1 MQQISYANVT
11 RFGPIRAS
19 IAVPLAALVS
29 LLCVE
34 PLASGQAAAREYQVS
49 GMVLSLDPAE
59 KRVVVSHERI
69 PDLMEGMTMPFTVRD
84 AKELNGLVPGAIVE
98 FTLVV
103 TKETSYAKSL
113 RVRRY
118 ESLEQDPL
126 NARRLGLLNRINRGD
141 TPSAVNVG
149 QPVPDFTLVNQAN
162 QKVSLSQFRGKV
174 VALTFIYTSCP
185 LPQFCLR
192 SANNFGV
199 LQRRFPQEL
208 GQDLILLTVSFDP
221 LRDRPEVLAQ
231 YASQWK
237 ADPRTWAF
245 LTGEVSD
252 VKHVCQM
259 FGLDFFPNEG
269 SFDHLLRTALID
281 RQGMLVANIEG
292 NQFTSAQLVDLVR
305 TVIAAKRAQ

>member
-1 MQQISYANVT
+1 M
-11 RFGPIRAS
+11 
-19 IAVPLAALVS
+19 L
-29 LLCVE
+29 
-34 PLASGQAAAREYQVS
+34 LASLFGLESSTSSQAVAREYPVS
-49 GMVLSLDPAE
+49 GMVLSLDRAE

-84 AKELNGLVPGAIVE
+84 VKDLSGLVPGAIVE

-245 LTGEVSD
+245 LTGEASD

-281 RQGMLVANIEG
+281 RQGNLLANLEG
-292 NQFTSAQLVDLVR
+292 NQFNATQLGDLVE
-305 TVIAAKRAQ
+305 TALKR

>member
-1 MQQISYANVT
+1 
-11 RFGPIRAS
+11 
-19 IAVPLAALVS
+19 LALLFVALVS
-29 LLCVE
+29 FLCPVHS
-34 PLASGQAAAREYQVS
+34 AGGQAASREYPVS
-49 GMVLSLDPAE
+49 GMVLSLDRAE
-59 KRVVVSHERI
+59 KRVVVSHERV
-69 PDLMEGMTMPFTVRD
+69 PDLMEAMTMPFTVRD
-84 AKELNGLVPGAIVE
+84 AKELSGLVPGAIIE

-126 NARRLGLLNRINRGD
+126 NARRLGLLTRINRGNAPAP
-141 TPSAVNVG
+141 TVNIG
-149 QPVPDFTLVNQAN
+149 QEVPDFTLVNQAD

-174 VALTFIYTSCP
+174 VAVTFIYTSCP

-199 LQRRFPQEL
+199 LQRRFPKEL
-208 GQDLILLTVSFDP
+208 GEDLILLTVSFDP

-237 ADPRTWAF
+237 ADPRTWSF
-245 LTGEVSD
+245 LTGEVAD

-281 RQGMLVANIEG
+281 RHGTLVANVEG

-305 TVIAAKRAQ
+305 TVIAAKRG

>member
-1 MQQISYANVT
+1 VKVARLTGARS
-11 RFGPIRAS
+11 S
-19 IAVPLAALVS
+19 LAVPLVALVS
-29 LLCVE
+29 LLCAE
-34 PLASGQAAAREYQVS
+34 SLASGQANAREYPVS
-49 GMVLSLDPAE
+49 GMVLSLDRPE

-84 AKELNGLVPGAIVE
+84 AKELNGLVPGAIIQ

-113 RVRRY
+113 RIRRY

-126 NARRLGLLNRINRGD
+126 NARRLGLLSRINRGD
-141 TPSAVNVG
+141 TQPVVNIG
-149 QPVPDFTLVNQAN
+149 QQVPDFTLVNQAN

-237 ADPRTWAF
+237 ADPRTWSF
-245 LTGEVSD
+245 LTGEVPD

-259 FGLDFFPNEG
+259 FGVDFFPNEG

-281 RQGMLVANIEG
+281 REGMLVANIEG

-305 TVIAAKRAQ
+305 TVIAKRG